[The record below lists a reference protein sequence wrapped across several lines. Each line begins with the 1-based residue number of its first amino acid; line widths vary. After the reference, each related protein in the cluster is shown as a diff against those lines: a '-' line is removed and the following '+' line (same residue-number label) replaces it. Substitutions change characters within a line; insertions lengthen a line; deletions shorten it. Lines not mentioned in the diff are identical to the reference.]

1 MTIADLLDAKALR
14 DDMLSATLDL
24 LVVGIVLVDAEARI
38 VHANRA
44 GARHLDEAQAVRRS
58 DDRLS
63 ARDPGAAAALRDAVA
78 RATQA
83 GAALEL
89 AKTGIAV
96 PILRADGRDLAAW
109 VLPLDSGL
117 RNELA
122 APFTAIRRRFRASCS
137 CAATASRL
145 PNAAS

>member
-1 MTIADLLDAKALR
+1 MA
-14 DDMLSATLDL
+14 S
-24 LVVGIVLVDAEARI
+24 ARI
-38 VHANRA
+38 AHGNRA

-63 ARDPGAAAALRDAVA
+63 ARDPGAAAALREAVT

-96 PILRADGRDLAAW
+96 PIAGADGRDLAAW

-117 RNELA
+117 RNEFA
-122 APFTAIRRRFRASCS
+122 APFAAKAAVFLREIGNTSPLPGELFVRRYGIDARRMP
-137 CAATASRL
+137 R
-145 PNAAS
+145 P